1 MNLML
6 CFERNNGKSLWNV
19 FKEKGQRQVKN
30 HIEKGLSLI
39 GGNSKN
45 NTLSGGDKKQCIKP
59 MRGERNQQY
68 H

>member
-1 MNLML
+1 
-6 CFERNNGKSLWNV
+6 
-19 FKEKGQRQVKN
+19 VKN